1 MTAQRV
7 IAVIGAGDCGLEATE
22 HAREVDEHALRS
34 TQEVTRGRDWVVCVI
49 E

>member
-1 MTAQRV
+1 MVDAG
-7 IAVIGAGDCGLEATE
+7 AVDAGAVCGTTE
-22 HAREVDEHALRS
+22 HAREEDEHALRS